1 MSLSHCPM
9 FSVQARRG
17 SGVAEDISRSFKA
30 SSGGKNQSSCKYNF
44 PNKFHLWFRA
54 GFEDMILVKWGL
66 AFCLE
71 VWSVVNGE
79 YLIKDVTRQPTV
91 PTSSGLKSYLITLC
105 DHYSINSFLELW
117 EVCLEFR
124 VALPLH
130 HCLLHH
136 VTADRW
142 LLHCR
147 LQIYRVSS
155 WDSPCLHSCSV
166 QKWDGTI
173 QPRSQHSCTLCAR
186 TI

>member
-1 MSLSHCPM
+1 
-9 FSVQARRG
+9 
-17 SGVAEDISRSFKA
+17 
-30 SSGGKNQSSCKYNF
+30 
-44 PNKFHLWFRA
+44 
-54 GFEDMILVKWGL
+54 MILVKWGL

-91 PTSSGLKSYLITLC
+91 PTSSGLKSYLITFC

-166 QKWDGTI
+166 QK
-173 QPRSQHSCTLCAR
+173 RSEMERYSQGVNTAAPCVLGQFKTKVLITLQFLG
-186 TI
+186 